1 LARTAGCV
9 ATSRIS
15 RFPKICGK
23 SILEEAFPDLVLEI
37 PDLGIPEFVEK
48 FQNYILKKQLK
59 DNSRI
64 YMGVKNSFKNKIIRS

>member
-1 LARTAGCV
+1 
-9 ATSRIS
+9 
-15 RFPKICGK
+15 
-23 SILEEAFPDLVLEI
+23 LVLEI

-64 YMGVKNSFKNKIIRS
+64 YMGVKILVQKVK